1 MSSDVVD
8 VGDGVR
14 VGIFCGIIVCVV
26 CGIVIWVNV
35 VCVNES
41 IAVIVDS
48 ASIVLQK
55 FERAVVVRPKNG
67 KQHDSDIRILSDF
80 LYYI

>member
-26 CGIVIWVNV
+26 CGIVVWVNV

-48 ASIVLQK
+48 FYRPPQSLRVRLWWTE
-55 FERAVVVRPKNG
+55 ERKTT
-67 KQHDSDIRILSDF
+67 
-80 LYYI
+80 